1 MKCRYCF
8 LVLIFI
14 IFSNCS
20 SSLNDEYKDKLESYA
35 LSLQNKY
42 GTNFQDKVEFFELD
56 HFTDSI
62 EGARIG
68 NYKFQDYD
76 GNIINLLE
84 DSRPVLLESFA
95 SWCAPCVSSIP
106 ALNQLSQAYPNV
118 RFIVLTHD
126 TADKLAEYA
135 KEFNTNI
142 HLVPSETEINASGFI
157 KLQVGEFQS
166 IFPFPATFT
175 IHSDGIIENV
185 LLGAPRAGNYGGK
198 TVTLKEVHEA
208 NMLRLS
214 RELDKLVSE

>member
-8 LVLIFI
+8 LALIFF
-14 IFSNCS
+14 IFLNCS
-20 SSLNDEYKDKLESYA
+20 TSDNNEYKDNLESYT
-35 LSLQNKY
+35 SFLQNKY
-42 GTNFQDKVEFFELD
+42 GTNFQDQVEFFELD

-62 EGARIG
+62 EGVHIG

-76 GNIINLLE
+76 SNLINLLE
-84 DSRPVLLESFA
+84 DSRPVLLETFA
-95 SWCAPCVSSIP
+95 SWCAPCLSSIP
-106 ALNQLSQAYPNV
+106 ALNQLSQDYPNV

-135 KEFNTNI
+135 KDFNSNI
-142 HLVPSETEINASGFI
+142 HLVPSESEINASGFI

-166 IFPFPATFT
+166 IFPFPATF
-175 IHSDGIIENV
+175 IIRSDGIIENV